1 MTNLIDAKN
10 IFELKK
16 EADTKGLKFAA
27 YRDTVE
33 YSTEVATEITYTIL
47 DILAYHGFDE
57 TNTKLLDDIV
67 FINMY
72 IQAAVD
78 RQLDLENPLIEDMDF
93 IMQEIN
99 ECEETDNFAQN

>member
-1 MTNLIDAKN
+1 
-10 IFELKK
+10 
-16 EADTKGLKFAA
+16 
-27 YRDTVE
+27 
-33 YSTEVATEITYTIL
+33 
-47 DILAYHGFDE
+47 
-57 TNTKLLDDIV
+57 
-67 FINMY
+67 MY